1 MFQQVVAFFLTAD
14 AQPTFKNLMRKNT
27 DLHFRTETH
36 HQLAPLL
43 PTENSNKTCSFSINL
58 LVYTVGFGL
67 FDFFLVSD
75 FRCLDFRQPR
85 EATINSA
92 LLRTMRQVYTFF
104 NIAVV
109 KMYKMRNVHS
119 RTIQPIFLIN
129 FHARIGKAK
138 RHRFPLKPKV
148 CNTTECK
155 YCCLFYIPR
164 LPRERKWWI

>member
-27 DLHFRTETH
+27 DLHFRTGTR
-36 HQLAPLL
+36 HQLAPLR
-43 PTENSNKTCSFSINL
+43 PTQNSNKTCSFSINL

-148 CNTTECK
+148 CNTTVSTAV
-155 YCCLFYIPR
+155 YSIFLDCLG
-164 LPRERKWWI
+164 RENDEFK